1 MCPACIANL
10 ALTAA
15 AGVTTTGGL
24 TALIATTIRRKKS
37 ATKAAFDTKPE
48 EKSS

>member
-10 ALTAA
+10 ALTA

-24 TALIATTIRRKKS
+24 TALIATKIRMKR
-37 ATKAAFDTKPE
+37 AARRTALDTKAKGKA
-48 EKSS
+48 S